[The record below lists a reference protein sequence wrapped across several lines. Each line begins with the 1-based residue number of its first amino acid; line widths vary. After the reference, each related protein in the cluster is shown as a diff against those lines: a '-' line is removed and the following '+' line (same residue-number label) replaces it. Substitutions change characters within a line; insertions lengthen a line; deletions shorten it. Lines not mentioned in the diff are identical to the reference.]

1 MAVWVRPD
9 LRTEFSNMRMFF
21 RQFGTVLKVRIW
33 AGFGSGLLKNAC

>member
-9 LRTEFSNMRMFF
+9 LKTKFSDMRMFF
-21 RQFGTVLKVRIW
+21 RQSGTVLKVGIR